1 MDEKEQRILQQ
12 LSTGKT
18 REELAAEEG
27 NTHWKSID
35 MYMRRRDYVWCSER
49 HNYIKTDEQSI
60 PEVIAKASD
69 DGLLRTHTKA
79 DRIVQALAR
88 EGADVRQVAKQY
100 EFSDYEELAV
110 YMAGKGYQWDV
121 KQHNYRLV
129 ERPPREKAESPEAQS
144 SLTTESHDKAEE
156 GYSAAI
162 SIKNSEYSD
171 ELWSFLHEL
180 YDQREVLQK
189 LFKETDQQLPNYL
202 VKGTRKGKTFQMSI
216 LLANLAEDYARD
228 YSLTQREVIEIA
240 LVEFFQRYGYDKEVA
255 TLLN

>member
-49 HNYIKTDEQSI
+49 RNYIKADEQSI

-88 EGADVRQVAKQY
+88 EGSDVRQVAKQY
-100 EFSDYEELAV
+100 EFSDYEELAA

-121 KQHNYRLV
+121 EQNNYHYV
-129 ERPPREKAESPEAQS
+129 ERPSQEKEEYEQTQSP
-144 SLTTESHDKAEE
+144 LTIEHQGGEE
-156 GYSAAI
+156 RSASYSI
-162 SIKNSEYSD
+162 YNSEYSD
-171 ELWSFLHEL
+171 VLWRFLHQL
-180 YDQREVLQK
+180 YNQREILQK
-189 LFKETDQQLPNYL
+189 LFKEVNQQLPNYL